1 MQNYDAI
8 LVDAGTGNLH
18 SVYNALLTL
27 GFSIKL
33 SKDPHDLQ
41 TAGRI
46 ILPGVGAF
54 GGFMEGL
61 ESTCDLIP
69 AIQEAATRGTPMF
82 GICVGM
88 QALFAYS
95 TEMGQHPG
103 LESTAPG
110 KVIRFDDTPGF
121 KIPHTGWNQLWFG
134 ENPSPLFQGSAGWQ
148 PCLFQSCLVL
158 PTRRGCRNRRPN
170 RLSDRFHIRCPE
182 RQHRGRPVPPRK
194 KPASRPANITK
205 FLYTLTSSPS
215 RQAGGGRGRA
225 RKDPPHAFK
234 LHHLPC
240 HRPAQRSGRA
250 PQRRRSQSPDQLRQR
265 PCRCCHTLAGC
276 RCPIPARRQ
285 PRRRI

>member
-61 ESTCDLIP
+61 KRFDLIP

-88 QALFAYS
+88 QALFTYS

-103 LESTAPG
+103 LNLLSG

-134 ENPSPLFQGSAGWQ
+134 EKTSPLFDDLPDGSHAYFNHAWYCQ
-148 PCLFQSCLVL
+148 PEEDAVTAARTDYLIDFTSAVQKDNIV
-158 PTRRGCRNRRPN
+158 GVQ
-170 RLSDRFHIRCPE
+170 FHPE
-182 RQHRGRPVPPRK
+182 KSQQVGQRILQ
-194 KPASRPANITK
+194 N
-205 FLYTLTSSPS
+205 FFTL
-215 RQAGGGRGRA
+215 
-225 RKDPPHAFK
+225 
-234 LHHLPC
+234 
-240 HRPAQRSGRA
+240 
-250 PQRRRSQSPDQLRQR
+250 
-265 PCRCCHTLAGC
+265 
-276 RCPIPARRQ
+276 
-285 PRRRI
+285 